1 MAPIQTNKQAILN
14 IFDHKKIDHI
24 VFSPRI
30 YYWYLGNKLFLKRLK
45 NPNRSIPDYF
55 VGKSQMEIYR
65 MLSVSPR
72 YVYETLYFDLIETK
86 IDPESNIIIKR
97 KSGSKEGETI
107 VSYKT
112 PLGNLKQVESV
123 GGGLGAHPTEYP
135 IKSLDDIKI
144 MEYILEN
151 TYCSFSNK
159 NFIKAER
166 QFRDL
171 GVVSTYLSH
180 SPFQKLITELMGF
193 SRTILFLKR
202 YPRQIENFMN
212 VLEDWDDLLYRE
224 IIHTPIKIIN
234 FGENIDGNLSPPHYF
249 EKYLIPYYQKR
260 VKQIHQSDK
269 FCHIHIDGSLRDLLP
284 FLEELP
290 FDGIEAL
297 TAYPQGDVSLQEIK
311 DSIGNKILLDG
322 IPSVLFLPQ
331 YSNDYVKSYTKDVI
345 ELFYPNLILG
355 VSDELSPNG
364 EISKIE
370 LIADIVR
377 NYADK
382 I

>member
-1 MAPIQTNKQAILN
+1 MPSTQTNKEAILN

-45 NPNRSIPDYF
+45 NPNSKIPDYF
-55 VGKSQMEIYR
+55 VGKTQMEIYQ

-72 YVYETLYFDLIETK
+72 YVYETLYFDLVETK
-86 IDPESNIIIKR
+86 IDPESKIIINR
-97 KSGSKEGETI
+97 KIGSKEGETI

-135 IKSLDDIKI
+135 IKSLDDLKI
-144 MEYILEN
+144 MQYILEN
-151 TYCSFSNK
+151 TSCSFSNR
-159 NFIKAER
+159 NFIKAEKL
-166 QFRDL
+166 FGDL

-212 VLEDWDDLLYRE
+212 VLEDWDDLLYKE
-224 IIHTPIKIIN
+224 IIQTPIKIIN

-249 EKYLIPYYQKR
+249 EKYLIPYYEKR
-260 VKQIHQSDK
+260 VTQIHQSDK
-269 FCHIHIDGSLRDLLP
+269 FCHIHMDGSLKDLLP
-284 FLEELP
+284 YLGDLP
-290 FDGIEAL
+290 FDGLEAL

-311 DSIGNKILLDG
+311 DAIGNKILLDG

-331 YSNDYVKSYTKDVI
+331 YSKDYVKSYTEDVI

-364 EISKIE
+364 EISKVE
-370 LIADIVR
+370 LIADIAR
-377 NYADK
+377 NYDL
-382 I
+382 